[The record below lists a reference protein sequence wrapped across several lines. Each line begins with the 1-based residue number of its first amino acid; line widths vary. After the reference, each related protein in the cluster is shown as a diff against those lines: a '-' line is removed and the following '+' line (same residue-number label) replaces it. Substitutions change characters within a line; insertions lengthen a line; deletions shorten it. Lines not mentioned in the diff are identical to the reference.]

1 MSPAHSHL
9 GHSSMLGIACMAF
22 AIFLYNAANIIV
34 KGEADAYPM
43 GEILFFRFV
52 FAMIPA
58 FLVVFFSK
66 GWKGFRVVQLPQHA
80 LRALYGTLAVLC
92 VFLSVKLLPLSEAAT
107 LYFTTSLFVTLLT
120 GVMLKEHV
128 GAAKWAAILIGF
140 AAILFMNP
148 PHAAMGLGVIIGL
161 AAAFF
166 DSLNMIY
173 SRKLS
178 HRNPGTTIHFY
189 YILMGIGL
197 SALLLIPGPKSFS
210 FPLAQEIFGWK
221 PVDGK
226 FLQLM
231 AIIGIGGGFG
241 QFFVTLA
248 HKYASPP
255 VVAPIIYTSLLWAV
269 IFDFFI
275 FSIPPSTRILS
286 GAGIIIL
293 CGLFVAHQ
301 ERKRSTRA

>member
-1 MSPAHSHL
+1 MSPTTSHL
-9 GHSSMLGIACMAF
+9 GHSSLLGIACMAF

-43 GEILFFRFV
+43 GQILFFRFV

-58 FLVVFFSK
+58 FLVLVFSR
-66 GWKGFRVVQLPQHA
+66 GLTGFRLVQFPLHA
-80 LRALYGTLAVLC
+80 LRALYGTLAVFG

-107 LYFTTSLFVTLLT
+107 LYFTASLFVTVLT
-120 GVMLKEHV
+120 GILLKEHV
-128 GAAKWAAILIGF
+128 GMTKWVAILVGF
-140 AAILFMNP
+140 AAVIFMNP
-148 PHAAMGLGVIIGL
+148 PNAAIGWGVIVGLG
-161 AAAFF
+161 AAFF

-197 SALLLIPGPKSFS
+197 SAFLLIPGADTFS
-210 FPLAQEIFGWK
+210 FPLAQDIFGWK
-221 PVDGK
+221 AVDMK

-231 AIIGIGGGFG
+231 AILGVGGGFG

-255 VVAPIIYTSLLWAV
+255 VVAPIIYTSLLWALL
-269 IFDFFI
+269 FDYFI
-275 FSIPPSTRILS
+275 FSIAPSARMLT
-286 GAGIIIL
+286 GAGVIIL
-293 CGLFVAHQ
+293 CGLFVVHQ
-301 ERKRSTRA
+301 ERKQSTRV